1 MPEFGE
7 KIIDGR
13 NRTVLFYTQKQG
25 RLPSDCLQRSPLANT
40 DRRPGQAPSSPVVLS
55 ITSVREP
62 IDRHWSEFWFDAATE
77 ELKSMLFATMTLSSS
92 STQPCTGHYG
102 LSNQDAKVYAPL
114 EWNSGLSL
122 GVVAPWGSDRSSV
135 KVPAD
140 RCRIRR
146 NSDST
151 AWEVVKGPTE
161 DVLWVSHDSLDGDAP
176 VTGWAPHLLPDQ
188 DASNPGTVET
198 MPTFAD
204 SNDAIGDATRVAFEA
219 WIDAGESPGST
230 RRGVYTTN
238 STSV

>member
-13 NRTVLFYTQKQG
+13 NRTVLFYMQEWG
-25 RLPSDCLQRSPLANT
+25 RQPSNCLQRSPLADT
-40 DRRPGQAPSSPVVLS
+40 DRRPGQAPSGPVVLS

-62 IDRHWSEFWFDAATE
+62 IDRHWSEFWYAKATK
-77 ELKSMLFATMTLSSS
+77 ELKSMLFATITLSSTS
-92 STQPCTGHYG
+92 AQPCTGHYG
-102 LSNQDAKVYAPL
+102 LSNQLAKVYAPL
-114 EWNSGLSL
+114 EWHNGLSR
-122 GVVAPWGSDRSSV
+122 GVVAPWGSDSSSV
-135 KVPAD
+135 TVPAD
-140 RCRIRR
+140 RCRIQR

-161 DVLWVSHDSLDGDAP
+161 HVLWVSHDSLDGDVP

-188 DASNPGTVET
+188 DTGEPSAMET

-204 SNDAIGDATRVAFEA
+204 SKDAIGDATRVAFEA

-230 RRGVYTTN
+230 RRGVYTMTSN
-238 STSV
+238 SI